1 MSQNV
6 LIDVVR
12 CNRSTY
18 LFMNVMEMFSDEGG
32 GNGDISSHKS
42 PLDTLIQSS
51 KSYKTEQHE
60 LNNMRQWNVFFLSL
74 LASEVNQILF
84 QSGKYHL

>member
-42 PLDTLIQSS
+42 PLYINPVKQ
-51 KSYKTEQHE
+51 
-60 LNNMRQWNVFFLSL
+60 V
-74 LASEVNQILF
+74 I
-84 QSGKYHL
+84 